1 MASITPPSTSPSV
14 AELNSGPVALAGAPR
29 PAGAPKPKPRKRVN
43 TAEKRHQHNA
53 IERQRRET
61 LNGKFLVLA
70 RLLPSLAA
78 CRRPSKSA
86 IVNGSIAH
94 LSHQRS
100 QRLLAAKLL
109 RQLAAERDEL
119 FAEVNQWRQANGC
132 QPKVGNTS
140 AWTDEMEEVCA
151 VEKETFG
158 SFANED
164 GADDDQDD
172 ESDEMNLQ
180 KAAAV
185 AGNLS
190 TGLITPR
197 SSTDLGSSQEQQI
210 NWSSSFMASTVPFA
224 TAAFMTDSVETSTS
238 NSPVGSSH
246 MLTPPHV
253 DTSATTTTNDLSPH
267 SSSAAES
274 PASSTPQQQ
283 WTQQHLAFFQQ
294 QMQQQT
300 MHRQHQHPH
309 QMALGASLGPTHDL
323 SMFLNQGNPQHVA
336 NVMASMFP
344 QQRDLPPASP
354 GNVDDWRKMSLNL
367 NLNLANFGLGNGW
380 TNEQAVGV

>member
-1 MASITPPSTSPSV
+1 MVEPTT
-14 AELNSGPVALAGAPR
+14 GPVALAGAPR

-86 IVNGSIAH
+86 IVNGSISH

-100 QRLLAAKLL
+100 QRLLASKLL

-132 QPKVGNTS
+132 QPKVGSTS
-140 AWTDEMEEVCA
+140 SWTDEMEEVCS

-158 SFANED
+158 SFTNED
-164 GADDDQDD
+164 GADDDPEDD
-172 ESDEMNLQ
+172 VDEMNLQ
-180 KAAAV
+180 KATLV
-185 AGNLS
+185 AGNMS
-190 TGLITPR
+190 SGLITPR
-197 SSTDLGSSQEQQI
+197 SSTDLGSAQEQQL
-210 NWSSSFMASTVPFA
+210 NWSSSFMASSVPF
-224 TAAFMTDSVETSTS
+224 TAFMTDSTETSTS

-253 DTSATTTTNDLSPH
+253 DNTANGLSPH
-267 SSSAAES
+267 SSSAADS
-274 PASSTPQQQ
+274 PASSNPQQQ

-294 QMQQQT
+294 QMAQQT
-300 MHRQHQHPH
+300 MHRQQHHQHQTPPTLAPFG
-309 QMALGASLGPTHDL
+309 QPTHDL

-336 NVMASMFP
+336 NVMATMFP
-344 QQRDLPPASP
+344 QQRDALPASP
-354 GNVDDWRKMSLNL
+354 ATTEDWRKMSLNL
-367 NLNLANFGLGNGW
+367 NLGSFGLGW